1 VSRADIWLTGRR
13 HTLNVE
19 ALTTEAALQYQ
30 NEWKALSN
38 RIRGLTEALHLHA
51 AILAVNSNDSF
62 SVASKLLEHVAK
74 IGHELRAFRD
84 ALGDILPQQ
93 AQDAVRT
100 ILSQWPEFISGMRV
114 SETPNMRRERIWAS
128 VVMLSA
134 FEAEMTF
141 ALSGNQEAVL
151 ARSERAFSHLQR
163 SIIVDPKVGAEWKA
177 AFKKGE
183 VACEKLGA
191 VHLLLHG
198 IYAFKAHADGG
209 RTDLVFQE
217 PIERFE
223 GELRFAEGLVL
234 TEWKIVTRDNV
245 GSQCE
250 QARSQAAKYA
260 QGVLGGTELKS
271 YRYIVGVS
279 SDHVHF
285 PQDVNESGVIYRHKN
300 IAVAPKVPSRSGGS
314 AAQRQPAAGP

>member
-1 VSRADIWLTGRR
+1 M
-13 HTLNVE
+13 
-19 ALTTEAALQYQ
+19 EAALQYQ

-74 IGHELRAFRD
+74 IGRELRAFRD
-84 ALGDILPQQ
+84 ALGDILPEQ
-93 AQDAVRT
+93 AQEAVIT
-100 ILSQWPEFISGMRV
+100 ILGQCPPESISGMQV
-114 SETPNMRRERIWAS
+114 SETPDMRRERAWAS

-183 VACEKLGA
+183 VACEKLGGFISCFTEYTRSKLMQA
-191 VHLLLHG
+191 V
-198 IYAFKAHADGG
+198 GG
-209 RTDLVFQE
+209 RILYS
-217 PIERFE
+217 
-223 GELRFAEGLVL
+223 
-234 TEWKIVTRDNV
+234 K
-245 GSQCE
+245 SQ
-250 QARSQAAKYA
+250 
-260 QGVLGGTELKS
+260 
-271 YRYIVGVS
+271 
-279 SDHVHF
+279 
-285 PQDVNESGVIYRHKN
+285 
-300 IAVAPKVPSRSGGS
+300 
-314 AAQRQPAAGP
+314 